1 MTQYN
6 SLNVK
11 LSNSQLN
18 KLKSAT
24 KNETE
29 VVLRL
34 SSNMI
39 GDNETNFPHKLLLTN
54 RQVSN
59 LRKAFANHLSAD
71 IKLSKTQLSK
81 MIQSGGFLGRLLG
94 PLLKTGLPLIKNVI
108 KPLAKSVLI
117 LLGLTAAASAADAG
131 IHKKILG
138 SGNMTTLIISND
150 EIHDIIKIV
159 KSLEDSGLLLKG
171 VTETVQNE
179 VKEQKGGFISMLLG
193 TLGASLL
200 GNILAGKGIN
210 RAGKVGQINRAGEGT
225 VRSGYENKKGRK
237 NNKMDS

>member
-18 KLKSAT
+18 KLKSAI

-59 LRKAFANHLSAD
+59 LCKAFANHSSTD

-81 MIQSGGFLGRLLG
+81 MIQSGGFLCRLLG
-94 PLLKTGLPLIKNVI
+94 PLLKTELPLIKNVI

-117 LLGLTAAASAADAG
+117 PLGLTAAASGADAE

-138 SGNMTTLIISND
+138 SGRRHSSSALHNHPSSTALIISNN
-150 EIHDIIKIV
+150 EWKILS
-159 KSLEDSGLLLKG
+159 K
-171 VTETVQNE
+171 
-179 VKEQKGGFISMLLG
+179 
-193 TLGASLL
+193 
-200 GNILAGKGIN
+200 
-210 RAGKVGQINRAGEGT
+210 
-225 VRSGYENKKGRK
+225 
-237 NNKMDS
+237 